1 MNLTHVILYAIVPI
15 IVVMLAGYISGKKGV
30 FSGADA
36 KKFNKVVLDYALPAA
51 LFVSIVQASREDLIK
66 DIKLTIVSTVGI
78 MLCFMIVYYVFKLC
92 FKKNTGADAAVS
104 ALISGSPTIGFLGFA
119 VLEPIFGTSPSVALV
134 VAIVGI
140 VVNAIGIPVGLSLMN
155 ASLEKQNPGST
166 KKESAWKPVIHALAQ
181 PVAWAPILAVIWVV
195 AGIPWPSELSPSFKL
210 IAQANA
216 SMAVFSAGITLAAIK
231 FSFNWQ
237 VVLGS
242 LLKMVMMPAVILII
256 GLLWHMDPLNL
267 KMLVVAGALPP
278 AFSGIIIADEYD
290 TYVATGTSSLTLS
303 VILFIGFC
311 PLWIWL
317 TDMAINMH
325 LFGFA

>member
-1 MNLTHVILYAIVPI
+1 MA
-15 IVVMLAGYISGKKGV
+15 
-30 FSGADA
+30 
-36 KKFNKVVLDYALPAA
+36 
-51 LFVSIVQASREDLIK
+51 
-66 DIKLTIVSTVGI
+66 
-78 MLCFMIVYYVFKLC
+78 CFMAVYFVFRM

-155 ASLEKQNPGST
+155 ASLEKQMPG
-166 KKESAWKPVIHALAQ
+166 KKHESAWKPVFHALEQ

-195 AGIPWPSELSPSFKL
+195 VGIPWPDYLSPSFNL
-210 IAQANA
+210 IAKANA
-216 SMAVFSAGITLAAIK
+216 SMAVFSAGITLSAIK
-231 FSFNWQ
+231 FTVNWQ
-237 VVLGS
+237 SVLGS
-242 LLKMVMMPAVILII
+242 IMKMVLMPAVILVL
-256 GLLWHMDPLNL
+256 GLLTHMDPLNL
-267 KMLVVAGALPP
+267 KMLVVAASLPP
-278 AFSGIIIADEYD
+278 AFSGIIIADEYN

-317 TDMAINMH
+317 TDMA
-325 LFGFA
+325 LQAF

>member
-1 MNLTHVILYAIVPI
+1 
-15 IVVMLAGYISGKKGV
+15 MLAGFISGKKGV
-30 FSGADA
+30 FTGEDA

-51 LFVSIVQASREDLIK
+51 LFVSIVQATREDLVK
-66 DIKLTIVSTVGI
+66 DIRLTLVSTVGI
-78 MLCFMIVYYVFKLC
+78 MACFMAVYFVFRM

-155 ASLEKQNPGST
+155 ASLEKQMPG
-166 KKESAWKPVIHALAQ
+166 KKHESAWKPVLHALEQ

-195 AGIPWPSELSPSFKL
+195 VGIPWPDYLSPSFNL
-210 IAQANA
+210 IAKANA
-216 SMAVFSAGITLAAIK
+216 SMAVFSAGITLSAIK
-231 FSFNWQ
+231 FTVNWQ
-237 VVLGS
+237 SVLGS
-242 LLKMVMMPAVILII
+242 IMKMVLMPAVILVL
-256 GLLWHMDPLNL
+256 GLLTHMDPLNL
-267 KMLVVAGALPP
+267 KMLVVAASLPP
-278 AFSGIIIADEYD
+278 AFSGIIIADEYN

-317 TDMAINMH
+317 TDMA
-325 LFGFA
+325 LQAF

>member
-1 MNLTHVILYAIVPI
+1 MNISHVILYAIVPI
-15 IVVMLAGYISGKKGV
+15 IVVMLAGFISGKKGV
-30 FSGADA
+30 FTGEDA
-36 KKFNKVVLDYALPAA
+36 KKFNKGVLDYALPAA
-51 LFVSIVQASREDLIK
+51 LFVSIVQATREDLVK
-66 DIKLTIVSTVGI
+66 DIRLTLVSTVGI
-78 MLCFMIVYYVFKLC
+78 MACFMAVYFVFRM

-155 ASLEKQNPGST
+155 ASLEKQMPG
-166 KKESAWKPVIHALAQ
+166 KKHESAWKPVFHALEQ

-195 AGIPWPSELSPSFKL
+195 VGIPWPDYLSPSFNL
-210 IAQANA
+210 IAKANA
-216 SMAVFSAGITLAAIK
+216 SMAVFSAGITLSAIK
-231 FSFNWQ
+231 FTVNWQ
-237 VVLGS
+237 SVLGS
-242 LLKMVMMPAVILII
+242 IMKMVLMPAVMLVL
-256 GLLWHMDPLNL
+256 GLLTHMDPLNL
-267 KMLVVAGALPP
+267 KMLVVAASLPP
-278 AFSGIIIADEYD
+278 AFSGIIIADEYN

-317 TDMAINMH
+317 TDMA
-325 LFGFA
+325 LQAF

>member
-1 MNLTHVILYAIVPI
+1 MDLSHVILYAIVPI
-15 IVVMLAGYISGKKGV
+15 IVVMLAGYISGKKGI

-51 LFVSIVQASREDLIK
+51 LFVSIVQATREDLIK
-66 DIKLTIVSTVGI
+66 DIKLTLVSTIGI
-78 MLCFMIVYYVFKLC
+78 MACFMIVYFVFRM

-166 KKESAWKPVIHALAQ
+166 SKESAWKPVIHALEQ
-181 PVAWAPILAVIWVV
+181 PVAWCPILAVIWVI
-195 AGIPWPSELSPSFKL
+195 AGIPWPDYLSPSFNL
-210 IAQANA
+210 IAKANA

-231 FSFNWQ
+231 FTVNWQ
-237 VVLGS
+237 AVLGS
-242 LLKMVMMPAVILII
+242 IMKMVMMPAVVLIL
-256 GLLWHMDPLNL
+256 GLLFHMDPLNL
-267 KMLVVAGALPP
+267 KMLVVAAALPP
-278 AFSGIIIADEYD
+278 AFSGIIIADEYN

-317 TDMAINMH
+317 TDVALKM
-325 LFGFA
+325 FA

>member
-1 MNLTHVILYAIVPI
+1 MDLSHVLLYAIVPI
-15 IVVMLAGYISGKKGV
+15 LVVMLAGYISGKKGI
-30 FSGADA
+30 FTGDDS

-51 LFVSIVQASREDLIK
+51 LFVSLVQASREELLRDV
-66 DIKLTIVSTVGI
+66 KLTIVSTVGI
-78 MLCFMIVYYVFKLC
+78 MACFMLVYFVFRM

-155 ASLEKQNPGST
+155 ASLEKQNPGSGS
-166 KKESAWKPVIHALAQ
+166 KESAWKPVLHALEQ
-181 PVAWAPILAVIWVV
+181 PVAWAPILAVVLV
-195 AGIPWPSELSPSFKL
+195 LCGLKWPDWASPSFNL
-210 IAQANA
+210 IAKANA

-231 FSFNWQ
+231 ITINWQ
-237 VVLGS
+237 AILGS
-242 LLKMVMMPAVILII
+242 IMKMIVMPAVVLVL
-256 GLLWHMDPLNL
+256 GLLAHMDPFNL
-267 KMLVVAGALPP
+267 KMLIVACALPP
-278 AFSGIIIADEYD
+278 AFSGIIIADEYN

-311 PLWIWL
+311 PLWIWI
-317 TDMAINMH
+317 TDMAIH
-325 LFGFA
+325 AFA

>member
-1 MNLTHVILYAIVPI
+1 MNISHVILYAIVPI
-15 IVVMLAGYISGKKGV
+15 IVVMLAGYLSGKKGV
-30 FSGADA
+30 FTGADA

-51 LFVSIVQASREDLIK
+51 LFVSIVQATREDLVA

-78 MLCFMIVYYVFKLC
+78 MACFMLVYFVFKM
-92 FKKNTGADAAVS
+92 FKANTGADAAVS

-155 ASLEKQNPGST
+155 ASLEKQPGSVR
-166 KKESAWKPVIHALAQ
+166 KESAWKPVLHALEQ
-181 PVAWAPILAVIWVV
+181 PVAWAPILAVIWVL
-195 AGIPWPSELSPSFKL
+195 AGIPWPAYLSPSFNL
-210 IAQANA
+210 IAKANA

-231 FSFNWQ
+231 IDINWQ
-237 VVLGS
+237 AVLGS
-242 LLKMVMMPAVILII
+242 IMKMIVMPAVVLAL
-256 GLLWHMDPLNL
+256 GLLFHMDPLNL
-267 KMLVVAGALPP
+267 KMLVVAAALPP
-278 AFSGIIIADEYD
+278 AFSGIIIADEYN

-317 TDMAINMH
+317 TDVALHM
-325 LFGFA
+325 F